1 MQLFIN
7 KFFFLSQCKVILDL
21 LDQNCKTYKFKTVLG
36 IKIVGIFVEIFVL
49 AFLYDG
55 ACDNSCSES

>member
-21 LDQNCKTYKFKTVLG
+21 LDQNCKTHKFKTVWLLLG

-49 AFLYDG
+49 AFLYE
-55 ACDNSCSES
+55 ACDTES